1 MGFRILHN
9 KEPHFLAIISINKQF
24 LQLVQGK
31 IVMYNNSRAC
41 CFGSSLQRKVCAI
54 RARGGIPPTIIY
66 NIIKER
72 LYMKVFMDKDFLLE
86 TPTAQHL
93 YHDYS
98 AKLPIVDYHC
108 HIPPQEIYEDRR
120 FENIAQVWL
129 GGHQVLAD
137 GSDYYFGDHYKWR
150 VMRSNGVP
158 EEYITGDKPDRERFQ
173 KFAESLEMAIGNP
186 MYTWCHLELKKY
198 FGYEGVLNGETAEE
212 VWNLCNDKLQHDPKL
227 TVRGL
232 IEQSNVAMVGTT
244 DDPIDSLEWHKKI
257 KEDPTIKVVVA
268 PSFRPD
274 KALNIR
280 KEGFADYIHKLEKV
294 VGRKFAC
301 ANCVVSAL
309 EERLKFFV
317 EMGCRASDHGLD
329 YIPFAETNA
338 EKATAAFKK
347 AMAGETLTKEEGD
360 EYTTYLLLK
369 LGALYKKHN
378 VVMQMH
384 YSCLRNVN
392 DKMYRK
398 LGPDTGFDMIAV
410 TDCSATISS
419 LLSALT
425 KEDACPKVILY
436 SLNPADFDMLGTIL
450 GAFQDDEIPGKIQL
464 GSAWWFCDTDDG
476 MYQQMKTLAR
486 LGLLGNFI
494 GMLTDSRSF
503 LSYTRHE
510 LFRRLM
516 CNLIGGWVENGQY
529 PNDDKA
535 LKQIVEGISYY
546 NAKRYFNL

>member
-1 MGFRILHN
+1 
-9 KEPHFLAIISINKQF
+9 
-24 LQLVQGK
+24 
-31 IVMYNNSRAC
+31 
-41 CFGSSLQRKVCAI
+41 
-54 RARGGIPPTIIY
+54 
-66 NIIKER
+66 
-72 LYMKVFMDKDFLLE
+72 MKAFMDKDFMLQSA
-86 TPTAQHL
+86 TAQHL
-93 YHDYS
+93 YHDY
-98 AKLPIVDYHC
+98 AAGMPICDYHC
-108 HIPPQEIYEDRR
+108 HIPPREIYENRR
-120 FENIAQVWL
+120 FDNIAQVWL
-129 GGHQVLAD
+129 GGRNPD
-137 GSDYYFGDHYKWR
+137 GSYFGDHYKWR

-173 KFAESLEMAIGNP
+173 KFAEALPMAIGNP
-186 MYTWCHLELKKY
+186 MYHWTNLELHVF
-198 FGYEGVLNGETAEE
+198 FGYDGVLNGDTAEE

-232 IEQSNVAMVGTT
+232 IEQSNVAFIGTT
-244 DDPIDSLEWHKKI
+244 DDPIDDLYWHKKI
-257 KEDPTIKVVVA
+257 KEDPTIKFTVA

-274 KALNIR
+274 KALNIN
-280 KEGFADYIHKLEKV
+280 KPGFAEYMGKLAAAVGKEKL
-294 VGRKFAC
+294 AC
-301 ANCVVSAL
+301 INCVTSAL
-309 EERLKFFV
+309 TDRIEFFA

-419 LLSALT
+419 LLSKLT
-425 KEDACPKVILY
+425 ETDECPKVILY

-450 GAFQDDEIPGKIQL
+450 GAFQDDEVPGKIQL

-503 LSYTRHE
+503 LSYPRHE
-510 LFRRLM
+510 YFRRIL
-516 CNLIGGWVENGQY
+516 CNLIGNWVEDGQY
-529 PNDDKA
+529 PDDEEMLA
-535 LKQIVEGISYY
+535 TLVERICFT
-546 NAKRYFNL
+546 NAKEYFGL